1 MTESKIDEAIDPTT
15 AAIAA
20 SNDEREKL
28 RTEVERLEC
37 ALVAAYTDIEV
48 VTADRDRFSKLGD
61 AMFVEGYDEAVR
73 EIRDHFRKV
82 KETEIVTEIEKIWLK
97 EKLS

>member
-1 MTESKIDEAIDPTT
+1 MIDPTT

-28 RTEVERLEC
+28 RTEVERLER
-37 ALVAAYTDIEV
+37 ALVASYIDIEV
-48 VTADRDRFSKLGD
+48 VKADRDRLSKLDD
-61 AMFVEGYDEAVR
+61 AMFVKGYDEAVR

-82 KETEIVTEIEKIWLK
+82 KETEIVAEIEKIWFK
-97 EKLS
+97 KARS